1 MATRDKPDK
10 RLTPLETLIMNVLW
24 DESPVAVKQVQER
37 LTAVKPMAYNT
48 VLTIMRILR
57 DKGFVV
63 SEREGRS
70 DLYRPV
76 VTREDMGRRS
86 LGEVIDSF
94 FSGSAEALVSQLLD
108 GQSLSDEELTAI
120 RSGVG
125 PNSRAQKRRPAMNCG
140 FERTRQP
147 AIRLVWSAKYRTS
160 GTSGLS
166 PSRLPPIA
174 DQVASLAPPVMGG
187 RVAQAARLHR
197 NQLALYAIH
206 TVRATRGT
214 QSEYPR
220 ILTCRV
226 PNDASSG
233 FSDNC
238 HQVVCR
244 LLQPVGERYCG

>member
-1 MATRDKPDK
+1 MATRDEPDK

-94 FSGSAEALVSQLLD
+94 FSGSAEALVSQLLN
-108 GQSLSDEELTAI
+108 GQALTDEELAAI
-120 RSGVG
+120 RTELD
-125 PNSRAQKRRPAMNCG
+125 RTLERRKG
-140 FERTRQP
+140 
-147 AIRLVWSAKYRTS
+147 
-160 GTSGLS
+160 
-166 PSRLPPIA
+166 
-174 DQVASLAPPVMGG
+174 DQ
-187 RVAQAARLHR
+187 R
-197 NQLALYAIH
+197 
-206 TVRATRGT
+206 
-214 QSEYPR
+214 
-220 ILTCRV
+220 
-226 PNDASSG
+226 
-233 FSDNC
+233 
-238 HQVVCR
+238 
-244 LLQPVGERYCG
+244 

>member
-1 MATRDKPDK
+1 MATKDNPDK

-24 DESPVAVKQVQER
+24 DESPAAVKQVQER

-120 RSGVG
+120 RTELD
-125 PNSRAQKRRPAMNCG
+125 KTLERRKG
-140 FERTRQP
+140 
-147 AIRLVWSAKYRTS
+147 
-160 GTSGLS
+160 
-166 PSRLPPIA
+166 
-174 DQVASLAPPVMGG
+174 DQ
-187 RVAQAARLHR
+187 R
-197 NQLALYAIH
+197 
-206 TVRATRGT
+206 
-214 QSEYPR
+214 
-220 ILTCRV
+220 
-226 PNDASSG
+226 
-233 FSDNC
+233 
-238 HQVVCR
+238 
-244 LLQPVGERYCG
+244 

>member
-24 DESPVAVKQVQER
+24 DESPAAVKQVQER

-108 GQSLSDEELTAI
+108 GQSLTDEELTAI
-120 RSGVG
+120 R
-125 PNSRAQKRRPAMNCG
+125 AELDKTLERRKG
-140 FERTRQP
+140 
-147 AIRLVWSAKYRTS
+147 
-160 GTSGLS
+160 
-166 PSRLPPIA
+166 
-174 DQVASLAPPVMGG
+174 DQ
-187 RVAQAARLHR
+187 R
-197 NQLALYAIH
+197 
-206 TVRATRGT
+206 
-214 QSEYPR
+214 
-220 ILTCRV
+220 
-226 PNDASSG
+226 
-233 FSDNC
+233 
-238 HQVVCR
+238 
-244 LLQPVGERYCG
+244 